1 MVKELY
7 TNMAK
12 VRPSN
17 LFLRPLDLFCYFEK
31 QTIKVNYDKFE
42 QNFTYFFS
50 ISIKKTKYFICFAD
64 IRTNFE
70 RCAAPDEE

>member
-1 MVKELY
+1 
-7 TNMAK
+7 MAK

-17 LFLRPLDLFCYFEK
+17 LFLWPLDLFCYLAK

-50 ISIKKTKYFICFAD
+50 KSIKWTDFFSASQTSELILKG
-64 IRTNFE
+64 
-70 RCAAPDEE
+70 AAPDEE